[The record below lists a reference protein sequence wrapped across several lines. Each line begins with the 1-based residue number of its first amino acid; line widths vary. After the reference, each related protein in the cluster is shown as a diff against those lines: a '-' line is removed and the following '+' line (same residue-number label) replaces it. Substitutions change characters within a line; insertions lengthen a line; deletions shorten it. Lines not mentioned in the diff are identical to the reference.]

1 MHNEKHAYEQ
11 KIAAQ
16 IAEWDAQIEL
26 LKAKSNNLAADAKLE
41 YEEQLNELDKKKSEL
56 SVYLSELADK
66 ADDAWEDIKDETER
80 KWNKLS
86 EAFDCFIT
94 KLKE

>member
-1 MHNEKHAYEQ
+1 MNNEKQAYQQ

-16 IAEWDAQIEL
+16 IAEWEAEIEL
-26 LKAKSNNLAADAKLE
+26 LKAKSKNLAADAKLE
-41 YEEQLNELDKKKSEL
+41 FEQQLSEL
-56 SVYLSELADK
+56 EKNKSQLSAYLSELADK
-66 ADDAWEDIKDETER
+66 ADDAWEDVKDEAEK

-86 EAFDCFIT
+86 EAFECFIT